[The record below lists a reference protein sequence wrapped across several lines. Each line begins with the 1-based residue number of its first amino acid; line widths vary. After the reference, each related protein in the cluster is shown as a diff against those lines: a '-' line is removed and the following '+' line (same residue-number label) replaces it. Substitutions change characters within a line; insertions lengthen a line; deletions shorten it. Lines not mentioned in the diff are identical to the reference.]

1 MAEHVSHEAA
11 VRGVYKGLA
20 LLAAVT
26 GIEVVFSLFGKG
38 HILGNTGLQD
48 YSVVIGLVAII
59 LIALSLYKAYFIIFE
74 FMHMGYE
81 VKGLALSV
89 LLPVLLLVWALI
101 AFFYEGAAW
110 KGNREKVQERN
121 EIKKAP
127 ASSLLEDAA
136 TYHLGQLP
144 S

>member
-1 MAEHVSHEAA
+1 MAEHISYEESIK
-11 VRGVYKGLA
+11 GVYKGLG
-20 LLAAVT
+20 LLALVT
-26 GIEVVFSLFGKG
+26 LVEVAFSLFGKG
-38 HILGNTGLQD
+38 HILGSTGLQD

-59 LIALSLYKAYFIIFE
+59 LIALSLYKAYFIIYE

-110 KGNREKVQERN
+110 KGNRDKVQERN

-127 ASSLLEDAA
+127 ASSMLLDGTIYRWEE
-136 TYHLGQLP
+136 TIG
-144 S
+144 